1 MNKIIDNLFNK
12 ITYLPL
18 KFKKKLFKHFQGIR
32 LVLLLGND
40 NKPKK
45 KMKVKASSLISWS

>member
-18 KFKKKLFKHFQGIR
+18 KFKKNKFKHFQGIR
-32 LVLLLGND
+32 LVLLSRND

-45 KMKVKASSLISWS
+45 KMKVKSPSLIS